1 MSTRRAGHLTAIEY
15 SALLAAM
22 ALAEVEWDQD
32 GDYQRRV
39 ALERAG
45 RKLWL
50 WHSEVPLPKAK

>member
-1 MSTRRAGHLTAIEY
+1 
-15 SALLAAM
+15 M